1 MNILLSRYGKIK
13 RPQQRQSIVVTA
25 EFAQHKNAST
35 PVHRGRSVDSQAG
48 LLTRTFR
55 RRIIVVCSLPSFPVT
70 GFHPKHNDLVHTAAV
85 PSGTFTRLSILSRCY
100 TQSGTLAKCISFR
113 YCTKSKTVCQP
124 PIDKVISFSPLTK
137 MQFGSIL

>member
-1 MNILLSRYGKIK
+1 MMNILLSRYGKIK

-35 PVHRGRSVDSQAG
+35 PVHRGRSKTIASRSSDSH
-48 LLTRTFR
+48 LRK
-55 RRIIVVCSLPSFPVT
+55 ISVVCSLPSFPVT
-70 GFHPKHNDLVHTAAV
+70 DFRPKHNDLVHTAAV

-100 TQSGTLAKCISFR
+100 TQPGTLAKCISFR

-124 PIDKVISFSPLTK
+124 TIDKVISFPS
-137 MQFGSIL
+137 